1 MPKKSSLNILLLFD
15 IPYTPPAETDYRKF
29 MIGDEWKDERD
40 VARALTKLGHKVAAF
55 GIHNDI
61 KPLIAYVEKNRPDV
75 IFNQCESFAENRQ
88 NESNLAGLLELLDIP
103 YTGAT
108 PDALSICKDKGLSK
122 KILSFHDIRVPEFVV
137 IPRDEP
143 GALLK
148 ADIKFPAICKP
159 VGLDSSEGIS
169 SASLVANKRDCL
181 GRVKFI
187 HKHYETD
194 AIIEEYITGREL
206 YVGLIG
212 GDKITVLPP
221 QELFFKKLPAK
232 KPRMLTFHA
241 KWNQG
246 YRKKYG
252 IDSGF
257 ARNIDA
263 KLLARLKD
271 DCETIFKSLKLKGY
285 ARVDLRLND
294 KNEPVII
301 EVNPN
306 PSIKKTDDFASAAK
320 RAGISY
326 EELLEEII
334 DLAIAS

>member
-1 MPKKSSLNILLLFD
+1 MTKSSLKILLLFD
-15 IPYTPPAETDYRKF
+15 IPYTPPIETDYRKY

-40 VARALTKLGHKVAAF
+40 VARTLTKLGHQVTAF

-61 KPLIAYVEKNRPDV
+61 KPLITYIEANRPDV
-75 IFNQCESFAENRQ
+75 VFNQCESFAEDRQ
-88 NESNLAGLLELLDIP
+88 NESNLAGLLELLAIP
-103 YTGAT
+103 YTGAS
-108 PDALSICKDKGLSK
+108 PDALTICKDKGLSK
-122 KILSFHDIRVPEFVV
+122 KILSFHDIQVPAFIV
-137 IPRDEP
+137 IPVGEHSTI
-143 GALLK
+143 LNS
-148 ADIKFPAICKP
+148 DIRFPAICKP
-159 VGLDSSEGIS
+159 LGLDSSEGIS
-169 SASLVANKRDCL
+169 SASLVTNKKECL

-187 HKHYETD
+187 HKHFETD
-194 AIIEEYITGREL
+194 AIIEEYIDGREL
-206 YVGLIG
+206 YIGLIG

-232 KPRMLTFHA
+232 IPKVLTFHA
-241 KWNQG
+241 KWNAS

-257 ARNIDA
+257 AKKLDS
-263 KLLARLKD
+263 KLLTRLKK
-271 DCETIFKSLKLKGY
+271 DCEIVFKSLKLKGY
-285 ARVDLRLND
+285 ARVDLRLNKD
-294 KNEPVII
+294 NEPYII

-320 RAGISY
+320 RAGITY